1 MEKEARFV
9 ASFCVDK
16 LKSMMFSALCR
27 FFDILYRV
35 LTICA
40 GRAIVNDGCNN
51 FVIIYMVDVT
61 FVVIDGGENA

>member
-1 MEKEARFV
+1 M
-9 ASFCVDK
+9 DK
-16 LKSMMFSALCR
+16 LKSVMFPALYR

-51 FVIIYMVDVT
+51 FVIIYRLDVT